1 MENQYYFDVAKKNDQ
16 VFVVDDLQCFM
27 RLDVV
32 MGVFY
37 SGKDNKEKYIHLKK
51 SKMIIGENQ
60 KNILFHKSDGTKL
73 NHALNILR
81 PLTERDWI
89 KHLSALM
96 EPKENEPMQP
106 PVPGEGKMPPH

>member
-1 MENQYYFDVAKKNDQ
+1 MKTGYYFDVAKRNDE

-32 MGVFY
+32 MDVFY
-37 SGKDNKEKYIHLKK
+37 SGNDNKEKYIHLKK

-60 KNILFHKSDGTKL
+60 KHILFHKSDGAKL
-73 NHALNILR
+73 NHALDILR

-89 KHLSALM
+89 KHLPALM
-96 EPKENEPMQP
+96 EQKENEPMQP
-106 PVPGEGKMPPH
+106 PVPREGKMPPR